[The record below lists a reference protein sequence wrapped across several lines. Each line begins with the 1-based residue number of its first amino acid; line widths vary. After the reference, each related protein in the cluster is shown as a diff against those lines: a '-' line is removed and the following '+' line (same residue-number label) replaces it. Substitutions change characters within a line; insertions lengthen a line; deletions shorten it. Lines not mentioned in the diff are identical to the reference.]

1 MTTAMRRASVSGIPL
16 PESSGRYT
24 HRTSQAGNPERMT
37 GNPWH
42 GARKAWSRD
51 SPGTPSAR
59 RIAHCSGHPAG
70 HEQQLALAGLL
81 TGTSSPILAFPDPK
95 RGPVVLRGQAPCLQ
109 LRGQF
114 HFVPRRASM
123 SGGGGWIPYVAGVQW
138 MADDST
144 RATSVGYASKTH
156 QWRVMAPKDGRCRPR
171 ECLRLADLPCGTKAS
186 SVSAST
192 LPASNDGQRCPL
204 PERHARV
211 KESLPAT
218 IACFSPSIRRPC
230 RALAGSQ
237 GRCPPPALTAPD
249 SAESSWASGHDARR
263 SSTCPIPRSGRQR
276 GRSTFPTAS
285 RWTPSAGA
293 SS

>member
-1 MTTAMRRASVSGIPL
+1 MREPLCVSADGQAVVTTTMRRASVSGIPL

-24 HRTSQAGNPERMT
+24 HRTSQAGSPERMT

-42 GARKAWSRD
+42 GARKAWSQE
-51 SPGTPSAR
+51 SSGTLTAR

-123 SGGGGWIPYVAGVQW
+123 SGCRL
-138 MADDST
+138 DSLCG
-144 RATSVGYASKTH
+144 RGAV
-156 QWRVMAPKDGRCRPR
+156 DGRRQHPGNFR
-171 ECLRLADLPCGTKAS
+171 GICLNPFSWPVETPKMDDADPGERLRFADFPCGTKATA
-186 SVSAST
+186 VYAST
-192 LPASNDGQRCPL
+192 LPPSNEGQRRRF

-230 RALAGSQ
+230 RALAGS
-237 GRCPPPALTAPD
+237 
-249 SAESSWASGHDARR
+249 
-263 SSTCPIPRSGRQR
+263 R
-276 GRSTFPTAS
+276 G
-285 RWTPSAGA
+285 
-293 SS
+293 

>member
-1 MTTAMRRASVSGIPL
+1 MREPLCVSADGQAVVTTAMRRASVSGIPL

-123 SGGGGWIPYVAGVQW
+123 SGCRLDSLCGRGAVDGRRQHPGNFRGICTEAFL
-138 MADDST
+138 MACRDAE
-144 RATSVGYASKTH
+144 R
-156 QWRVMAPKDGRCRPR
+156 RVMQTPGTSGICRLS
-171 ECLRLADLPCGTKAS
+171 LRNQSICSLRKHLAA
-186 SVSAST
+186 
-192 LPASNDGQRCPL
+192 
-204 PERHARV
+204 V
-211 KESLPAT
+211 K
-218 IACFSPSIRRPC
+218 
-230 RALAGSQ
+230 
-237 GRCPPPALTAPD
+237 
-249 SAESSWASGHDARR
+249 
-263 SSTCPIPRSGRQR
+263 
-276 GRSTFPTAS
+276 
-285 RWTPSAGA
+285 
-293 SS
+293 